1 MHTLFN
7 GFGIWKFPGSVQD
20 LLLRPIQPH
29 DVIPSRH
36 DRQEVGLLGVT
47 VEVDGYASVFVLLC
61 YDVVEGICVVLV
73 DRLPTI
79 IVSALPACQDVRAE
93 CAALLL
99 W

>member
-1 MHTLFN
+1 MHTLLN

-20 LLLRPIQPH
+20 LLPRLIQPH
-29 DVIPSRH
+29 DVIPSRY

-47 VEVDGYASVFVLLC
+47 PEVDDNTSVIVLLC
-61 YDVVEGICVVLV
+61 RDVVEGISVVLV

-79 IVSALPACQDVRAE
+79 IASALPAYQDVRAE